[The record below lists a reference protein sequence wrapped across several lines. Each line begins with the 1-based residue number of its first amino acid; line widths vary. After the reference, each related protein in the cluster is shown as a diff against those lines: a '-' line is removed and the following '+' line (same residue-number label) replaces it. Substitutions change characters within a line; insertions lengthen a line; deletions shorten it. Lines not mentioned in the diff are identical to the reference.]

1 MKQSFKSRFH
11 LLVIILFAII
21 AVEALLLLF
30 SISSAQQI
38 SDLATDMQSIII
50 IFVFAIFVYLIVLYN
65 YIPYRVHKALR
76 EVRAK
81 IDEISNGNYYI
92 DFDSSL
98 YDQDEDVQSLIL
110 ALQKMLGIIIR
121 FDQAKA
127 DKIFEHHQR
136 INQLIGLLPQS
147 VIITGIN
154 GDVIYCNE
162 NFRKLYPTI
171 SEMSNLN
178 ELIFKENF
186 NRQLFDTLLNSL
198 RYGNNLAD
206 VVIQDENSVRIV
218 KIDGSIIRNRKG
230 VGTGA
235 VFTLDFTK

>member
-92 DFDSSL
+92 DFDF
-98 YDQDEDVQSLIL
+98 
-110 ALQKMLGIIIR
+110 AL
-121 FDQAKA
+121 
-127 DKIFEHHQR
+127 
-136 INQLIGLLPQS
+136 
-147 VIITGIN
+147 
-154 GDVIYCNE
+154 
-162 NFRKLYPTI
+162 
-171 SEMSNLN
+171 
-178 ELIFKENF
+178 
-186 NRQLFDTLLNSL
+186 
-198 RYGNNLAD
+198 
-206 VVIQDENSVRIV
+206 
-218 KIDGSIIRNRKG
+218 
-230 VGTGA
+230 
-235 VFTLDFTK
+235 

>member
-1 MKQSFKSRFH
+1 M
-11 LLVIILFAII
+11 LIIILFAII

-30 SISSAQQI
+30 SISGAQQV

-136 INQLIGLLPQS
+136 INQLIGLLPQC
-147 VIITGIN
+147 VVITGIN

-162 NFRKLYPTI
+162 VFRKLYPTI

-186 NRQLFDTLLNSL
+186 NRQLFDTILNSL

-206 VVIQDENSVRIV
+206 VVIQDENSVRTV

-235 VFTLDFTK
+235 VFTLDFNK